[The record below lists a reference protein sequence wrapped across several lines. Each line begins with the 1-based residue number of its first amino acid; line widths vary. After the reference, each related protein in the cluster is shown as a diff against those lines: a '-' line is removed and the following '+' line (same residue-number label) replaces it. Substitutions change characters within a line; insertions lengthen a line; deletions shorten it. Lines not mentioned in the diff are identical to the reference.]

1 MRLSE
6 LVENFERG
14 AFEAWCNE
22 NMSLVGSLH
31 WDTVWHRYLYPEHN
45 LMWQAWK
52 ARAAQVSQCRGVS
65 SPTCDYLSPCNA
77 VCDKCGKKH

>member
-1 MRLSE
+1 MKLSE

-14 AFEAWCNE
+14 AFEAWYAKE
-22 NMSLVGSLH
+22 LPYE
-31 WDTVWHRYLYPEHN
+31 DTLMWSNVLGTYLISWQH

-52 ARAAQVSQCRGVS
+52 ARAAQVSHCRGVS
-65 SPTCDYLSPCNA
+65 SPTCDYLAPCNA